1 MTLLLKSVWRN
12 VLKGGSLGKSLR
24 NRTLSSSIASTEV
37 TRGGVQDDVM
47 SSIIT
52 APTAAEVLAAVDKNM
67 PAMTHKHML
76 QALRSLFQLQRS
88 GNLATEPEKLVT
100 NPVFG
105 DLCQNFKKHARAL
118 DVNEAIEATKVLSF
132 LKVPADSIVVQTMLQ
147 IIRCYINMIN
157 VRQIMFLDYLLT
169 KFEGSNHLVDALK
182 LALPLAF
189 QIHLPLEMDSKD
201 LTMLKDML
209 AFSCTHDLPDRYI
222 DEIVTA
228 LLLHDQA
235 IDAQVAKSLIWSLCQ
250 VNCTEELFPTRAQLL
265 HICYDIL
272 TQSIP
277 HLRYEE
283 ILATA
288 ARIKGRILV
297 KHPEYYHEQLMDAI
311 ASYMVENKVC
321 FEKGLLVSRIMSR
334 IAHTH
339 LGLIDYLCQ
348 LAASNPTT
356 LSAARPN
363 ILFGFINCL
372 SNNNFTPEASQWE
385 ELKRQISQNPAF
397 DARNTALPWSKICVE
412 LASLGYYNDKILQRV
427 FSKENISEFAK
438 KESNVLDYLQLL
450 TLYEAVRSFH
460 DEGYT
465 LPQDLHDKLKSVWP
479 VHAKT
484 DLLEEH
490 LAAGLGGLGYVGKN
504 VVLPNGFIAD
514 CLICLKGGYPV
525 ELQVAAGD
533 LKVPVEYLN
542 IPKDCVPVCVLNFHP
557 GCFSMNSN
565 RLRGTFRLV
574 LDILETQ
581 GYAAVAVNVSEW
593 LSAPAHER
601 TPYLLREVGY
611 KCGEIGM
618 KLRNVIS
625 T

>member
-12 VLKGGSLGKSLR
+12 VLKGSPLSKSLR
-24 NRTLSSSIASTEV
+24 SRSLTSSIASAEV
-37 TRGGVQDDVM
+37 TRGGSPDAVM
-47 SSIIT
+47 TSIMA
-52 APTAAEVLAAVDKNM
+52 APSAAEVLAAVHENM

-76 QALRSLFQLQRS
+76 QALRSLFELQKS
-88 GNLATEPEKLVT
+88 GNLETEPEKLVM
-100 NPVFG
+100 NPLFG
-105 DLCQNFKKHARAL
+105 VLCQNFKKHARAL
-118 DVNEAIEATKVLSF
+118 DVSEAIEATKVLSY

-169 KFEGSNHLVDALK
+169 KFDRSNHLVDALK

-189 QIHLPLEMDSKD
+189 QIHLPHEIDTKD
-201 LTMLKDML
+201 LLLLKDML

-222 DEIVTA
+222 DEIVTG
-228 LLLHDQA
+228 LLLHDQT
-235 IDAQVAKSLIWSLCQ
+235 IDAHVAKSIIWSLCQ
-250 VNCTEELFPTRAQLL
+250 VNCTEEKFPTRVQLL

-272 TQSIP
+272 MQSLGK
-277 HLRYEE
+277 LRYDE
-283 ILATA
+283 IVMTA
-288 ARIKGRILV
+288 ARIKGRILE

-311 ASYMVENKVC
+311 ANNAVENKVS
-321 FEKGLLVSRIMSR
+321 FDKGLLVARIMSR

-339 LGLIDYLCQ
+339 LGLVSYLCE

-356 LSAARPN
+356 LSSARTN

-372 SNNNFTPEASQWE
+372 SNNNFTPDDKQWNE
-385 ELKRQISQNPAF
+385 IKRQISENPAF
-397 DARNTALPWSKICVE
+397 DGKNAALPWTKICLE
-412 LASLGYYNDKILQRV
+412 LASLGYYDDKILQKV
-427 FSKENISEFAK
+427 FSKENVSEFSD
-438 KESNVLDYLQLL
+438 KENNVLDYLQLL

-460 DEGYT
+460 NEEYT
-465 LPQDLHDKLKSVWP
+465 LPQDLHDKLKSVYP
-479 VHAKT
+479 IHGKT
-484 DLLEEH
+484 DVLEEH
-490 LAAGLGGLGYVGKN
+490 LAAGLGGSGYVAKN

-514 CLICLKGGYPV
+514 CLICLKGGYPIKFT
-525 ELQVAAGD
+525 VAAGD

-542 IPKDCVPVCVLNFHP
+542 IRKDCVPVCVLNFQP

-574 LDILETQ
+574 LDILEKQ

-601 TPYLLREVGY
+601 IPYLLREVGY

-618 KLRNVIS
+618 KL
-625 T
+625 TAT